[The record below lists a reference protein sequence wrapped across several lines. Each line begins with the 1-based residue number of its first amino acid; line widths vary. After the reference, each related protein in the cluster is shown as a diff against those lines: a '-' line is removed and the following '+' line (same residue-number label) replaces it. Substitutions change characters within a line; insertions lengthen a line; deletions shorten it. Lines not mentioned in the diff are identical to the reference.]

1 MGWLD
6 SVAITTLRKDL
17 DGLWTRQE
25 VISDN
30 LSNAETPNYNARV
43 VSFEKE
49 LKAQLDNNS
58 KTSSEKAAAIGSV
71 KINTEVDESTYR
83 LDGSGVDV
91 EEENVEMARTQLN
104 YMYSLRMLSDDFA
117 RLKSAINGQ
126 GN

>member
-6 SVAITTLRKDL
+6 SVTLSTLNKDL
-17 DGLWTRQE
+17 DGLWKRQE

-30 LSNAETPNYNARV
+30 LANVETPNYNARV

-49 LKAQLDNNS
+49 LKAQLDDLN
-58 KTSSEKAAAIGSV
+58 KTKAEKSQGVKDV
-71 KINTEVDESTYR
+71 KIATTVDESTYR

-104 YMYSLRMLSDDFA
+104 YMYSLRMLSDDFS
-117 RLKSAINGQ
+117 RLKTAINGQ
-126 GN
+126 GK